1 MHDDPSTTI
10 VLLSLTIGVKESSFS
25 VNANEIVGHG
35 PFFIFDDT
43 RILSNCDAYFYDKI
57 NSTMIGACAITL
69 RPTCNVSN

>member
-35 PFFIFDDT
+35 Q
-43 RILSNCDAYFYDKI
+43 S
-57 NSTMIGACAITL
+57 
-69 RPTCNVSN
+69 